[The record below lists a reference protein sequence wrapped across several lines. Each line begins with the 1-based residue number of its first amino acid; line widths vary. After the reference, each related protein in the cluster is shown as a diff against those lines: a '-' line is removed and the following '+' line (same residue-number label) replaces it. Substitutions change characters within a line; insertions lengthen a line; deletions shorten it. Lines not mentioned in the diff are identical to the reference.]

1 MDLKVGRTIILF
13 CALIVGAIEC
23 ASVTGVEDKL
33 HNRVIQG
40 EKLSGKEHFEHEDG
54 DDELVHDPDYDH
66 EAFLGRDEAHE
77 FDQLTPGEIGW
88 TIIKLRK

>member
-13 CALIVGAIEC
+13 CALIIGAIEC

-88 TIIKLRK
+88 TIIKWK